1 MTKPSITEN
10 FINEPIPEDK
20 AASTLC
26 AAVRKSNAIIKA
38 ASSAYMQPPPSIT
51 LYMCFFQ
58 LNDTRWIFKDY
69 YLRAKLRYDQNEYVN
84 TLLRLEKL
92 TH

>member
-38 ASSAYMQPPPSIT
+38 ASSAYAAPTFDHIV
-51 LYMCFFQ
+51 
-58 LNDTRWIFKDY
+58 
-69 YLRAKLRYDQNEYVN
+69 YV
-84 TLLRLEKL
+84 LFPA
-92 TH
+92 

>member
-20 AASTLC
+20 AASTLY

-58 LNDTRWIFKDY
+58 LNDTR
-69 YLRAKLRYDQNEYVN
+69 
-84 TLLRLEKL
+84 
-92 TH
+92 